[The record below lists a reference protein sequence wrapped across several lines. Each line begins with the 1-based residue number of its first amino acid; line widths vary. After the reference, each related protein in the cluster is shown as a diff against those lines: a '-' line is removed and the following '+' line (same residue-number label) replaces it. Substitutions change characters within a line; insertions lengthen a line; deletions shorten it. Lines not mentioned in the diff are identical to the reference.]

1 MYVRILQDQQTPMH
15 YAAQSNQI
23 EIIKLLK
30 NSGAT
35 VDAKDDV
42 S

>member
-1 MYVRILQDQQTPMH
+1 MH
-15 YAAQSNQI
+15 RAALENHI

-35 VDAKDDV
+35 VDAKDIV